1 MSLFDKILGVFTG
14 SEGGAP
20 REVNR
25 EQAGLLKQALDP
37 LDKAASG
44 LAAKALEFVLKGTE
58 ENVLLQLSAGG
69 GSQTELG
76 VLLGRPGRLRWA
88 YNIYGQNEVE
98 KLGKAS
104 LAARSRFYASISA
117 ETPPLDVLVRFGKI
131 LAAAD
136 AGESL
141 EHPGA
146 PVPDWLQYL
155 VNDAVFASFNDR
167 GQTTLVKTRPA
178 WTVDLISRLLARD
191 GLDETLAL
199 LVVFER
205 KNLGDYYHDHLAGL
219 IENPAVNAYMLAR
232 APAVAAL
239 PAQLSAVGRV
249 LLAKHIGADKH
260 LLDEFAHVLVR
271 LALDSSKGTRSEA
284 AQYLDKLE
292 SARRLELLG
301 GFLRNGDSTQRTLAA
316 ELIARLPEE
325 AARTTLEGALE
336 SEPSKAVQQTILG
349 ALSRLS
355 AADDAGEL
363 DLPEAPPWQ
372 PFEDVELGEEAL
384 QLFIANHRELLDKAR
399 RDAEE
404 EVKENK
410 ANQHN
415 YKWRQKNYADLQKV
429 GEADLRSALAVLNG
443 QGKKQDNNRARNNNV
458 QQCVMLGARLQ
469 ALPAFRIT
477 HMMRW
482 LTVARHWGS
491 FWADNNFQNW
501 LARQTPG
508 SVDLRALADLFKR
521 SGISLD
527 EIASC
532 ALSTFWNTASAAE
545 QLPAERVWPF
555 FAEYPEYIDEGLG
568 LAAPPKRENNRI
580 RLELGA
586 TLRTL
591 ATFPTIQARWLPRV
605 MELAL
610 GEGKT
615 YRSAA
620 QAALSSLPDIGRRV
634 IEALGSSKSE
644 VRIEAANWLVD
655 LKHHVAIAPLSAALE
670 KESRETV
677 RAAYLTAIEALGA
690 DISGWLT
697 PERLLAETRKG
708 LKAKPPVGL
717 AWFSMDALPACRWTD
732 GKAIEPEIIRW
743 WVVLACKL
751 KEPGGNA
758 LLTRYLGLLDASS
771 RQALGRNVLHQ
782 FIAYDTR
789 HPPLEEGIAY
799 AQAHASRRYQ
809 SNQSYYLSAKPE
821 YRQYYEADYNKTQE
835 QVFEECKREKMSEY
849 LGSAI
854 GEKGILALTPFAPA
868 HETVTQLQ
876 QYMRDHY
883 PRRAQIEAMI
893 EAAAAGNDPVLIQ
906 FLLSI
911 ARRYRTNS
919 VQEKARLL
927 IQQIADRNGWSQE
940 QLADRTAPTA
950 GLDDTGKLELQ
961 YGDRVFTLTL
971 DAAMKPELR
980 NPDGKVVKA
989 LPDARQNDDPALIK
1003 DAKSQFSNSKKELK
1017 QIIELQTARLFE
1029 AMCAGRQWP
1038 QGEWSEYLHRHP
1050 IVGRLIQR
1058 LVWLETAPD
1067 GTILRSFRPT
1077 EDGSLIDAQ
1086 DDEVELQA
1094 DSLIRLGHAS
1104 LAGEA
1109 ASTWIAH
1116 FKDYKI
1122 APLFPQMARTTPSL
1136 AFRDDKG
1143 REVQEINDHLGWMSD
1158 TFTLRG
1164 AFNKLGYQRS
1174 QAEDGGFFDH
1184 YFKEF
1189 PSVGV
1194 RVAIDFSGNCLPEEN
1209 LPAALKSLLFEDMT
1223 IRSWGDRSIPLA
1235 KVPPVLLA
1243 EAYADY
1249 LTVAQACSG
1258 FDADWEKKMPW

>member
-1 MSLFDKILGVFTG
+1 MSFFDKILNVLTG
-14 SEGGAP
+14 SEGAP
-20 REVNR
+20 HELGRG
-25 EQAGLLKQALDP
+25 QISLLKQALDP

-44 LAAKALEFVLKGTE
+44 LAARTFEFVLKGTQ
-58 ENVLLQLSAGG
+58 ENVLLELPAM
-69 GSQTELG
+69 GSSQKELG

-88 YNIYGQNEVE
+88 YRIHNQDEVE
-98 KLGKAS
+98 RLGNAS
-104 LAARSRFYASISA
+104 LAARARFYASIPADS
-117 ETPPLDVLVRFGKI
+117 PPLDVLVRLGKA

-136 AGESL
+136 AGVSL

-155 VNDAVFASFNDR
+155 VNDAVFASFNER
-167 GQTTLVKTRPA
+167 AQKTLDKTRPA
-178 WTVDLISRLLARD
+178 WTIELISRLLARD

-199 LVVFER
+199 QLVFER
-205 KNLGDYYHDHLAGL
+205 KGLDSYYHDHLLGL
-219 IENPAVNAYMLAR
+219 VDTPFVTAYMHAH
-232 APAVAAL
+232 PQAVEAL
-239 PAQLSAVGRV
+239 TTQLSATGRIV
-249 LLAKHIGADKH
+249 FARRLGSDRPLLG
-260 LLDEFAHVLVR
+260 EFAHLLVR
-271 LALDSSKGTRSEA
+271 LAVDSSKGVRTEA
-284 AQYLDKLE
+284 SQHIE
-292 SARRLELLG
+292 SIETARRLELLEG
-301 GFLRNGDSTQRTLAA
+301 LLRSGDSTQRTQAA
-316 ELIARLPEE
+316 ELIARLPADAARVRLE
-325 AARTTLEGALE
+325 AALDDE
-336 SEPSKAVQQTILG
+336 SSKAVQQAIRA
-349 ALSRLS
+349 ALSRLD
-355 AADDAGEL
+355 AADDAGGLE
-363 DLPEAPPWQ
+363 LPEPPPWQ
-372 PFEDVELGEEAL
+372 PFEDAELGEEAL
-384 QLFIANHRELLDKAR
+384 QLFVANHRELLDKAR
-399 RDAEE
+399 QAAEAE
-404 EVKENK
+404 IQENRTG
-410 ANQHN
+410 QHT
-415 YKWRQKNYADLQKV
+415 YKWRQKNYADMQKV
-429 GEADLRSALAVLNG
+429 GEADLRSALMVLNG
-443 QGKKQDNNRARNNNV
+443 KGKKQDNDRTRNNNV

-482 LTVARHWGS
+482 LTIARHWGS
-491 FWADNNFQNW
+491 FWMDNNFQKW
-501 LARQTPG
+501 LARQVPG
-508 SVDLRALADLFKR
+508 SVDLRALAELFQS

-527 EIASC
+527 EVASC
-532 ALSTFWNTASAAE
+532 ALRTFWNTATAAE
-545 QLPAERVWPF
+545 LLPPERVWPF
-555 FAEYPEYIDEGLG
+555 FAEHPEYIDEGLG
-568 LAAPPKRENNRI
+568 LVAPPKRKDDRI
-580 RLELGA
+580 RLELGP

-634 IEALGSSKSE
+634 IEALGSTKSE
-644 VRIEAANWLVD
+644 VRIEAANWLAD
-655 LKHHVAIAPLSAALE
+655 LKHGEAISVLTGAIE

-677 RAAYLTAIEALGA
+677 RAVYLTAIEALGA
-690 DISGWLT
+690 DISPWLA
-697 PERLLAETRKG
+697 PERLLAEAKKG
-708 LKAKPPVGL
+708 LKAKPPAGL
-717 AWFSMDALPACRWTD
+717 AWFSMDALPACCWAD
-732 GKAIEPEIIRW
+732 GKAIEPEIIKW

-758 LLTRYLGLLDASS
+758 LLTRYLGLLDAPS
-771 RQALGRNVLHQ
+771 RQALGRLVLRQ
-782 FIAYDTR
+782 FIAQDTR
-789 HPPLEEGIAY
+789 HPSLEEGIAY
-799 AQAHASRRYQ
+799 AQANAPQRYQ
-809 SNQSYYLSAKPE
+809 RYQKYYLDAKPE
-821 YRQYYEADYNKTQE
+821 HKQWYETDYNKTQE

-854 GEKGILALTPFAPA
+854 GEKGILALIAFAPA

-883 PRRAQIEAMI
+883 QRRAQIEAMI

-906 FLLSI
+906 FLLGI
-911 ARRYRTNS
+911 ARRYRTTS

-927 IQQIADRNGWSQE
+927 VQQIADRNDWSQE

-961 YGDRVFTLTL
+961 YGQRIFTLTL

-980 NPDGKVVKA
+980 NPDGKVVKT

-1003 DAKSQFSNSKKELK
+1003 EAKSQLSNSKKELK

-1038 QGEWSEYLHRHP
+1038 QNEWWEYLHRHP
-1050 IVGRLIQR
+1050 IVGRLIQQ

-1086 DDEVELQA
+1086 DDEIEQQA

-1104 LAGEA
+1104 LVGET
-1109 ASTWIAH
+1109 ASDWVTH
-1116 FKDYKI
+1116 FKDYKVV
-1122 APLFPQMARTTPSL
+1122 PLFPQMTRNTPIV
-1136 AFRDDKG
+1136 AFKDDKG
-1143 REVQEINDHLGWMSD
+1143 CDVKEIADRRGWISD

-1164 AFNKLGYQRS
+1164 AFTKLGYQRS
-1174 QAEDGGFFDH
+1174 QAEDGGFFSH

-1194 RVAIDFSGNCLPEEN
+1194 RVAIEFSGNCLPEEN
-1209 LPAALKSLLFEDMT
+1209 LPAALKALVFEDMG
-1223 IRSWGDRSIPLA
+1223 IRTWGDRTIPLA

-1249 LTVAQACSG
+1249 LAVAQACSG
-1258 FDADWEKKMPW
+1258 FDANWEKKMPW